1 MEYIIHNDD
10 DERKRERERQ
20 RKTAMERARE
30 RETERERVRKSEEGE
45 KAHAFISNKSS
56 VLPCRPSA
64 DCYLGY
70 SPPTPIIHAAL
81 KKTRHFLWAH
91 EF

>member
-10 DERKRERERQ
+10 DERKRDRE
-20 RKTAMERARE
+20 TAKDSYGARARE
-30 RETERERVRKSEEGE
+30 RDRQKEWQREEGE

>member
-30 RETERERVRKSEEGE
+30 REREREGEREEGE

-56 VLPCRPSA
+56 VLPCRPFA

-70 SPPTPIIHAAL
+70 SPPTPIIHTAL